1 MARVEGFPSRDA
13 GTISPGVCCP
23 PQDLKGEPSTA
34 SRSLQIAPR
43 KPAGGLR
50 DASDGFP
57 RPFFSPK
64 RPQAIYE
71 RLQERLHGVPRE
83 AATSQIPKIHC
94 ACFNIFGVFAFLAPH
109 DFQDVLE
116 GSKIAHDDS
125 HTGSKAPKSAPKG
138 HRSPRWPKRA
148 PRRRQDSPRQPEGP
162 KTPRD
167 GPRLSRGLQKTPK
180 TAPGGPKRAHRRY
193 WRVPKRFKRP

>member
-1 MARVEGFPSRDA
+1 MGVLPPPGFRW
-13 GTISPGVCCP
+13 GSPQQ
-23 PQDLKGEPSTA
+23 PQDHFRSLRESPRAASETPQMA
-34 SRSLQIAPR
+34 SRGPSSALRGPR
-43 KPAGGLR
+43 RFTKGSKRGSKVFRERPQPAK
-50 DASDGFP
+50 
-57 RPFFSPK
+57 SPK
-64 RPQAIYE
+64 SI
-71 RLQERLHGVPRE
+71 V
-83 AATSQIPKIHC
+83 
-94 ACFNIFGVFAFLAPH
+94 CFSSFGVFGFLATH